1 MIGRVRTLLRRAT
14 TYHGWPLGW
23 LWIILGVSVALAFA
37 PLFDVLGYEFAI
49 VVGVVGGFAAGHVGI
64 CAVRRARE
72 SGSRADVLA
81 LAGGSLLASVP
92 LLVAP
97 LVVISVN
104 ALRVRNCD
112 YVLGLA
118 FYALI
123 PGVSVAYGACA
134 GVLGALLT
142 RSARRAS
149 LVWMLWLLLG
159 IALIGHNVLLHPPM
173 FAYHALAGYVRGS
186 IYDDDARI
194 TGTLL
199 LARGFTLL
207 LAGSFVAIAHAAH
220 DPGRQRCSF
229 RRLRGGFG
237 ARRPRLV
244 AAAMVLA
251 CAALWH
257 WRGPL
262 GIRPDR
268 RDVQDAL
275 GASHE
280 TAHFVIHYDP
290 SSAAARNIELIASD
304 HEFRYAQLR
313 EFFGLDVSRKIA
325 SYLYPSA
332 EAKQRLMGAKDAHM
346 ADPINREMHLNY
358 RDFPHPSLKHEIAH
372 IFSGEFHPVMKVS
385 RAPGLV
391 EGVAVAAEWD
401 EGRLTAHQ
409 WARSMQIQ
417 GTLPDIARLMSLTGF
432 WKAPSARAYPAAG
445 SFVRW
450 LSDTY
455 GAEALAD
462 AYGLGR
468 FEKYYRRPLSDLR
481 DDWLEYLE
489 GIPLTDGDLEEA
501 QRRFRGRSVFHTV
514 CAHTL
519 ANIEDEAWARYR
531 AADYAG
537 ARRAFER
544 AATLEPGNPARR
556 WRVLQMTMA
565 QGQWEAAGALAE
577 GMLADQGLDESYR
590 AQAEEAIADAAW
602 RAGDAEAAATAFTR
616 LATGAHLPSVR
627 RRLDVKRAALN
638 LPRPEQRLVQS
649 YFEWQTP
656 QLRLYR
662 LRELTATSPEWALGH
677 YLLGRALLNAEAWE
691 EASRSLS
698 RAQDLGLPS
707 REFVR
712 EAMIVQGEALYM
724 MASWASAETAFA
736 RAAEETRWQGERDT
750 ALDWVERCEW
760 TASRGLSR

>member
-1 MIGRVRTLLRRAT
+1 VIDAVRTFLRRAT
-14 TYHGWPLGW
+14 SYRGWPLGW
-23 LWIILGVSVALAFA
+23 LWLLLAVSVALAFA

-49 VVGVVGGFAAGHVGI
+49 GVGVFAGYAAGHVGI
-64 CAVRRARE
+64 CAVQRARQAD
-72 SGSRADVLA
+72 SRADPLTLTGSA
-81 LAGGSLLASVP
+81 LVASIP
-92 LLVAP
+92 LLVGP
-97 LVVISVN
+97 LVVISAN

-112 YVLGLA
+112 YLLGLG

-123 PGVSVAYGACA
+123 PGVSVAYGSCA
-134 GVLGALLT
+134 GVLFGLLT
-142 RSARRAS
+142 RNSRRA
-149 LVWMLWLLLG
+149 LVVWTLWLLVG
-159 IALIGHNVLLHPPM
+159 IALIVHSVLLHPPM

-194 TGTLL
+194 TSSLL
-199 LARGFTLL
+199 IARAFTLL
-207 LAGSFVAIAHAAH
+207 MAATFVAVAHASR
-220 DPGRQRCSF
+220 DRELQR
-229 RRLRGGFG
+229 RRLHALPQRS
-237 ARRPRLV
+237 AYTRPRAV
-244 AAAMVLA
+244 AAALA
-251 CAALWH
+251 LMCLLVWH

-268 RDVQDAL
+268 DDVQDSL

-290 SSAAARNIELIASD
+290 SSAVARNIELIASD

-313 EFFGLDVSRKIA
+313 EFFGIDVSRKIG

-372 IFSGEFHPVMKVS
+372 IFSGEFHPLMKVS

-409 WARSMQIQ
+409 WARAMQVQ
-417 GTLPDIARLMSLTGF
+417 GTLPDVASLMSLRGF
-432 WKAPSARAYPAAG
+432 WKAPAGRAYPAAG

-455 GAEALAD
+455 GVERIAD
-462 AYGLGR
+462 VYGLGR
-468 FEKYYRRPLSDLR
+468 FHKYYGRPLSDLR
-481 DDWLEYLE
+481 DGWLAYLE
-489 GIPLTDGDLEEA
+489 GVPLTDGDLSEA
-501 QRRFRGRSVFHTV
+501 KSRFRRRSVFETV

-519 ANIEDEAWARYR
+519 ANIEDEAWARYS

-537 ARRAFER
+537 ARRAFEE
-544 AATLEPGNPARR
+544 AAALEPGNPARR
-556 WRVLQMTMA
+556 WRVVQMAMA
-565 QGQWEAAGALAE
+565 EGEWSAVANLAE
-577 GMLADQGLDESYR
+577 HMLCDDDLDDSHR
-590 AQAEEAIADAAW
+590 AQAEEALADAAW
-602 RAGDAEAAATAFTR
+602 RAGDVAAAATAFTR
-616 LATGAHLPSVR
+616 LAADAHVPNVK
-627 RRLDVKRAALN
+627 RRLDVKRAALG
-638 LPRPEQRLVQS
+638 LPVADQRLVQS

-662 LRELTATSPEWALGH
+662 LRELTAASPKWALGH
-677 YLLGRALLNAEAWE
+677 YLLGRALLNGEAWD

-698 RAQDLGLPS
+698 RAEGLGLPS
-707 REFVR
+707 PEFIR
-712 EAMIVQGEALYM
+712 EAAMVRGEALYM
-724 MASWASAETAFA
+724 IGSWASAEATFT
-736 RAAEETRWQGERDT
+736 RAADKTPWQGERDT
-750 ALDWVERCEW
+750 ALDWVERCQW
-760 TASRGLSR
+760 AAARALSP